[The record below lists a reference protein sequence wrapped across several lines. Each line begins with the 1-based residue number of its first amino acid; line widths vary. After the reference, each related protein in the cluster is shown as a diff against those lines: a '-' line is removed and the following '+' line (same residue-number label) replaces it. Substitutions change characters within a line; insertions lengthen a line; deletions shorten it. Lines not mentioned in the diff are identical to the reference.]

1 MAISPAIALGIFVM
15 IPLWPPPRSKKLLQ
29 QQVPPMPHIQDATCA
44 GEGKTVKTKLQLSSV
59 HQVQYMVML
68 GALEEN
74 GAIAMEW
81 ERRV

>member
-15 IPLWPPPRSKKLLQ
+15 IPLWPPPRPKKLLQ
-29 QQVPPMPHIQDATCA
+29 QQVPPMQHIRDASSVT
-44 GEGKTVKTKLQLSSV
+44 GKIVKTILQLSSV